1 MITHFQNFRRYTE
14 ERQPSL
20 SPAPHRERKKC
31 CRTLNHE
38 STIILTTVNT
48 HASNRSMSRTTIT
61 SPYSRSALLLFAA
74 MALAMVCF
82 VLNSPAQDLARRLIL
97 KDGSYQLVTRYE
109 VKGDRV
115 RYKSAE
121 RNEWEELPS
130 SLVDWPATEK
140 YEKDRATSAIPEA
153 AALDKEKDNETEAE
167 RSHLPQ
173 VAPGL
178 RLPEDSGVFL
188 LDNFQ
193 GQPQLVEMQQT
204 EGDINRNTRGNIF
217 RGPLSPIAN
226 NKQSVELEGEHAA
239 LHAHVAVPSIYIN
252 VDDEDR
258 RLPPSGETASAQLNQ
273 PSLDAPRAQP
283 QKPQQPQQPEGAIV
297 PFNRFRIVRVKIKS
311 GKRVVSDLKRNVAG
325 KVSQDQ
331 DFVNTTIDRVSGGW
345 FKLTP
350 THDLAPGEYALVEIH
365 GNEGMNLYLWDFGV
379 NPNGPPNTNP
389 WKPDVKAAEPQKPKE
404 NL

>member
-1 MITHFQNFRRYTE
+1 MYRTSTT
-14 ERQPSL
+14 
-20 SPAPHRERKKC
+20 SPIR
-31 CRTLNHE
+31 RTLLFIAI
-38 STIILTTVNT
+38 TLAVLGLAL
-48 HASNRSMSRTTIT
+48 HA
-61 SPYSRSALLLFAA
+61 
-74 MALAMVCF
+74 
-82 VLNSPAQDLARRLIL
+82 PAQDLAKRLIL

-115 RYKSAE
+115 RYQSAE

-153 AALDKEKDNETEAE
+153 AALDKEKDKEAE
-167 RSHLPQ
+167 AESSHLPQ

-193 GQPQLVEMQQT
+193 GQPQLLEMQQT
-204 EGDINRNTRGNIF
+204 EGDVNRNIRGNIF

-239 LHAHVAVPSIYIN
+239 LHVHVTVPSIYIN

-273 PSLDAPRAQP
+273 PSLDAPRAEQ
-283 QKPQQPQQPEGAIV
+283 QQPQQPQQPEQPLV
-297 PFNRFRIVRVKIKS
+297 PFNRFRIVRAKAKN
-311 GKRVVSDLKRNVAG
+311 GKRVVSNLKRNAAG

-331 DFVNTTIDRVSGGW
+331 DFVNTTIDRISGGW

-350 THDLAPGEYALVEIH
+350 THDLEPGEYALIEIQ
-365 GNEGMNLYLWDFGV
+365 GNEGMNLYLWDFSV
-379 NPNGPPNTNP
+379 NPNAPPNANP
-389 WKPDVKAAEPQKPKE
+389 WKPNVKTNEPQKPKE